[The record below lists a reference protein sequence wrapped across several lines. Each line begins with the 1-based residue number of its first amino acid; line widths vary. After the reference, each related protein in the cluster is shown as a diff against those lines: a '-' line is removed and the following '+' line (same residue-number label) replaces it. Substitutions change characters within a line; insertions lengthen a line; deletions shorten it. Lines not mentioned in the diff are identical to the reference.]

1 VWLLLAI
8 GGLGTAAFA
17 TMQSALVILNAPS
30 EARSRVLG
38 LVTTSIGFGPVG
50 VLAIGA
56 LSDAFGPAA
65 ALTIMGS
72 AGTVLAILTRPRR

>member
-1 VWLLLAI
+1 
-8 GGLGTAAFA
+8 
-17 TMQSALVILNAPS
+17 
-30 EARSRVLG
+30 
-38 LVTTSIGFGPVG
+38 VG